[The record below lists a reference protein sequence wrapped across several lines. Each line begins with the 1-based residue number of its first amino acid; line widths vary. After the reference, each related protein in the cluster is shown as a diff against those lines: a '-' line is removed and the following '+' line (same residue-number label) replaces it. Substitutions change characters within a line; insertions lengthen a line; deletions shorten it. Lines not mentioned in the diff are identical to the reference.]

1 MLNSVTSIS
10 AGSKKPMG
18 TPFVR
23 QSDLQTAARRPSVEA
38 FERYGICGQC
48 EVLCR
53 DALVQAQNLS
63 SEHEVISRTGR
74 FMLPLAVLA
83 SFEAFSV
90 GRSPNIVCVLANALG
105 GDFPRNDIMLGA
117 CNIVRRY
124 LPHVGSGQQSEISLE
139 PEENVGTAKVERHHD
154 GQLFIPIF
162 AEPTEISIEG
172 IYLSCPSIAELNKI
186 YAKDQFDT

>member
-1 MLNSVTSIS
+1 MLSSVTSIS
-10 AGSKKPMG
+10 AGPKKTMG
-18 TPFVR
+18 TPFVSHR
-23 QSDLQTAARRPSVEA
+23 DLHTAARRPSVEA

-48 EVLCR
+48 EIRCR

-63 SEHEVISRTGR
+63 SEHEVISRTGHLIR
-74 FMLPLAVLA
+74 PLAIIA
-83 SFEAFSV
+83 SFDAFSV
-90 GRSPNIVCVLANALG
+90 GRSPNIVCIMANALG
-105 GDFPRNDIMLGA
+105 GDLPRNNITLGA
-117 CNIVRRY
+117 CNVVRRY
-124 LPHVGSGQQSEISLE
+124 LPHVGSGQTSEISLE
-139 PEENVGTAKVERHHD
+139 PAENVGTAKVERHHD